1 MSSLPFSIRA
11 LQCLLPFQCISLYPV
26 SALCIP
32 MLKCLSL
39 LAALP
44 VFSVFQ
50 TYTALHY
57 TVLPSDPAA
66 AGDGG
71 MRVWKMSSTV
81 SLLCTIRAAVNRLDS
96 VNSTCCD
103 AQHQHVVVGDTGGH
117 IRVWKVDPNLY
128 SSAGSAAE
136 ACFTQVSKV
145 KPVHSRTVAAS
156 AMCNSYIH

>member
-1 MSSLPFSIRA
+1 
-11 LQCLLPFQCISLYPV
+11 
-26 SALCIP
+26 

-44 VFSVFQ
+44 VFSVVQ

-57 TVLPSDPAA
+57 TVLPSAPAA

-81 SLLCTIRAAVNRLDS
+81 SLSCTIRAAVNRLDS

-117 IRVWKVDPNLY
+117 IRVWKVDPKLY

-136 ACFTQVSKV
+136 ACFTQVSTV
-145 KPVHSRTVAAS
+145 KSLYLLTVAA
-156 AMCNSYIH
+156 